1 MYAMCRSLKQL
12 ATELADCKWLR
23 SVPQSLAQ
31 VCHVPVLFIPAGP
44 QTRMDTGPPGK
55 TCCCAIPFLVW
66 PISPWSFG
74 YPFCVF
80 IRRTI
85 TNSGKTDQAYYTYR
99 LVEGVRSGHLV
110 KQTTRLNLGSHFDL
124 PQANWAL
131 LASRIDALKR
141 GQEALQLAPVP
152 EAVEA
157 MAQRCAAQLIARH
170 TKPMLGKL
178 NAVQFR
184 LLSGRD
190 QREPSRWADA
200 NEPS

>member
-1 MYAMCRSLKQL
+1 M
-12 ATELADCKWLR
+12 
-23 SVPQSLAQ
+23 
-31 VCHVPVLFIPAGP
+31 
-44 QTRMDTGPPGK
+44 
-55 TCCCAIPFLVW
+55 
-66 PISPWSFG
+66 
-74 YPFCVF
+74 
-80 IRRTI
+80 
-85 TNSGKTDQAYYTYR
+85 
-99 LVEGVRSGHLV
+99 V

-157 MAQRCAAQLIARH
+157 MAQRCAAQLITCQ

-178 NAVQFR
+178 SAVQFR

-190 QREPSRWADA
+190 QREPSSWADA

>member
-1 MYAMCRSLKQL
+1 
-12 ATELADCKWLR
+12 
-23 SVPQSLAQ
+23 
-31 VCHVPVLFIPAGP
+31 
-44 QTRMDTGPPGK
+44 MDTGPPGK
-55 TCCCAIPFLVW
+55 TCCCALPFLVW

-85 TNSGKTDQAYYTYR
+85 TNSGKTDQAYHTYR
-99 LVEGVRSGHLV
+99 LVEGVRRGHVV
-110 KQTTRLNLGSHFDL
+110 KQTKRFNLGSHFDL

-157 MAQRCAAQLIARH
+157 MAQCCAAQLITRQ

-178 NAVQFR
+178 SAVQLMAR
-184 LLSGRD
+184 SLQVDAAAAAATGLTCEDDRHSTIAAK
-190 QREPSRWADA
+190 QPPVVACPSRAT
-200 NEPS
+200 S